1 MFTRRLHI
9 PVIGM
14 SLVLL
19 ASCGSGGG
27 GGSNQPPT
35 PPPNPAALPITAT
48 NAQDITKSVLEAV
61 TSSIEI
67 VDIVGVVDVV
77 DIPIVGSVEKSLA
90 TPIYADITEVTTP
103 CDTGQV
109 TATLDDVD
117 NNGDISTGDTIDVEF
132 EMCFFADTG
141 TTLDGAT
148 SFTNLLL
155 TGGYNDQIPPW
166 SMALTFGFVD
176 LSGADSMGTSI
187 IDGTLDLDISA
198 DDDVTIDLSVGTA
211 SLTVQDSGESETLS
225 DYLLTQAFDLITFM
239 QVINASGVYTSTVLG
254 GSVTFETVAD
264 FMILTDGTPYEG
276 NPSSGQMLISDSTSS
291 VLVTVIDNIS
301 VQLEIDSNLDG
312 MIDSTIVVAWDE
324 LDIG

>member
-14 SLVLL
+14 SLILL
-19 ASCGSGGG
+19 ASCGSSGG

-35 PPPNPAALPITAT
+35 PPPNTAALPITAT
-48 NAQDITKSVLEAV
+48 NAQDITESVLDAV

-67 VDIVGVVDVV
+67 VDIVGVIDVV
-77 DIPIVGSVEKSLA
+77 DIPLVGSVEKSLA
-90 TPIYADITEVTTP
+90 TPINADITEVTTP

-109 TATLDDVD
+109 TATWDDVD
-117 NNGDISTGDTIDVEF
+117 NSLDVSTGDTFDVVF

-141 TTLDGAT
+141 LTLDGET

-166 SMALTFGFVD
+166 GMALTFGFVD

-187 IDGTLDLDISA
+187 IDGTLDLNIGS
-198 DDDVTIDLSVGTA
+198 DDNVMIDLSVGTA

-225 DYLLTQAFDLITFM
+225 DYLLTQTFDLNTLM
-239 QVINASGVYTSTVLG
+239 QVINASGTYTSTVLEG
-254 GSVTFETVAD
+254 NVTFETLAD
-264 FMILTDGTPYEG
+264 FTILNEG
-276 NPSSGQMLISDSTSS
+276 NPSSGQMLISETTSS